1 MNKQKRN
8 LILMAAAAAA
18 VVLAVILIAVLGSTG
33 RGSEKATLTQYYT
46 AMYAENG
53 GGMDAVVDCLVPDRQ
68 QSYYDTATAGGTN
81 FNQMMAWRVEAMS
94 MVGDNVRVTVDILS
108 ASAESAS
115 DLARV
120 RAMVLV
126 ARMMFS
132 RTSAR
137 PRPILC
143 SLSE

>member
-53 GGMDAVVDCLVPDRQ
+53 GGELKEKIK
-68 QSYYDTATAGGTN
+68 N
-81 FNQMMAWRVEAMS
+81 
-94 MVGDNVRVTVDILS
+94 
-108 ASAESAS
+108 
-115 DLARV
+115 
-120 RAMVLV
+120 
-126 ARMMFS
+126 
-132 RTSAR
+132 
-137 PRPILC
+137 
-143 SLSE
+143 